1 MVELFR
7 AEWIKLLG
15 NRYMSALI
23 LWIFPVGMLA
33 FMVIGTLFVSF
44 AAAFG
49 TRDMA
54 AELGFQDIDWTT
66 QVIGVWNFP
75 TGLFGRLLVLA
86 LTAIIFAGEYQWQT
100 WKNVVP
106 HNRRVPLVLVK
117 FATVGFAVLFTF
129 SLMSLI
135 MGVGL
140 ALMTEIIGGTIG
152 PALTAATI
160 ADFIGDYVQQALLAF
175 TLTMISASI
184 AALAGMFT
192 RSILGG
198 TLIGMFFT
206 FIEGLSVVGLVLLG
220 ILFDYPRLVY
230 LYRLTPSYNIAN
242 VDSWLSNHQPTTQSA
257 DMAMMSDFI
266 DFADDLN
273 FSVVLLMIWV
283 VSLVAVTAYLFQ
295 RQDIT

>member
-33 FMVIGTLFVSF
+33 FMVIGTLIVSF
-44 AAAFG
+44 AAVFG
-49 TRDMA
+49 EGDMA
-54 AELGFQDIDWTT
+54 AELGFQDVNWTT
-66 QVIGVWNFP
+66 QVIGVWSFP

-100 WKNVVP
+100 WKNIVP

-117 FATVGFAVLFTF
+117 FATVGFAILFAF
-129 SLMSLI
+129 SLMSLV
-135 MGVGL
+135 MGIGL

-152 PALTAATI
+152 PALTATTI

-184 AALAGMFT
+184 AALAGMYT

-242 VDSWLSNHQPTTQSA
+242 VDSWLTNHQPTTQGA